1 LIELWPSILKKIPDA
16 TLHISTYTAFPTNER
31 EEELKRKI
39 DSDDSIRYLGKL
51 SPELMYDE
59 TNKAEYWLYTCN
71 NHKETSCIV
80 SLEMLMSEV
89 ICIYYP
95 EAGLP
100 YTVDK
105 HGIQVQEGNEIDAL
119 LNLTEETKREMR
131 TKGKEYA
138 ESCSWKNRAELWKR
152 LLF

>member
-1 LIELWPSILKKIPDA
+1 
-16 TLHISTYTAFPTNER
+16 
-31 EEELKRKI
+31 
-39 DSDDSIRYLGKL
+39 
-51 SPELMYDE
+51 
-59 TNKAEYWLYTCN
+59 
-71 NHKETSCIV
+71 
-80 SLEMLMSEV
+80 MSEV

-100 YTVDK
+100 YTIDK
-105 HGIQVQEGNEIDAL
+105 YGIQVQEGDEIDVL

-138 ESCSWKNRAELWKR
+138 ERCSWKNRAEVWKR